1 MNIVCIGGGSIGL
14 LLTAKLAAAGQ
25 QVMLVTHSQL
35 QADALNGG
43 GLTLQEL
50 DGSAAHMPVTALSF
64 EQASMDSMLLRPDW
78 ILLAVKQKHV
88 TEPLLAAVGRWLNGG
103 GSLLCFQNGIGHVD
117 KLAAYVPIDRLYV
130 AVTTEGAKKLA
141 ADRVAHTGAGT
152 TMIGPAGNHAAQA
165 DEWQKMM
172 ETQMNAAGFRTHLS
186 NQMKGIVWN
195 KLIINSVINP
205 LTALLRIRNG
215 ELPLTEPRR
224 QLMRGLLAEAREA
237 AAGEGVPTRDDL
249 WEQIVQVCA
258 NTAANSSS
266 MLQDVAEGRKTEIA
280 WINGAMIGLA
290 RLRGIPMPL
299 HETICR
305 LIEAAE
311 PVSGDASRLD

>member
-1 MNIVCIGGGSIGL
+1 
-14 LLTAKLAAAGQ
+14 
-25 QVMLVTHSQL
+25 
-35 QADALNGG
+35 
-43 GLTLQEL
+43 
-50 DGSAAHMPVTALSF
+50 
-64 EQASMDSMLLRPDW
+64 
-78 ILLAVKQKHV
+78 
-88 TEPLLAAVGRWLNGG
+88 
-103 GSLLCFQNGIGHVD
+103 
-117 KLAAYVPIDRLYV
+117 
-130 AVTTEGAKKLA
+130 
-141 ADRVAHTGAGT
+141 
-152 TMIGPAGNHAAQA
+152 MIGPAGNHAAQA